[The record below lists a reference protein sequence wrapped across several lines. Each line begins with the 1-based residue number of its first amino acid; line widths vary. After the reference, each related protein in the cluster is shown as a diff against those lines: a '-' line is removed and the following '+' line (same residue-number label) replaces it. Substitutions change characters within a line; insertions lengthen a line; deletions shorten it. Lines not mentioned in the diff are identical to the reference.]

1 MKYSLN
7 VKSQSVE
14 TSGIPKDYRDAI
26 CEYVWNGLEAN
37 ATVITITH
45 RNNEL
50 QGIAE
55 IIIRDNGSGIRH
67 DTISDTFGAFLAS
80 QKNALSLQIKSKAN
94 QGKGRFSG
102 FSFAENIRWDTVCE
116 NSESNI
122 RYSISIDSA
131 NKNEYELSDITPTD
145 DATGTTVTISNIDH
159 LREEQLSLDE
169 LECTLLKE
177 FSWYLYLNKNRN
189 IQIFVDNQG
198 LDYTKYIDTQFSIE
212 KQLVLDG
219 NGVTINVIV
228 WKEKIGEKFC
238 TYLMNMDGIL
248 RGIDTTTFNRNTVN
262 FNHSVFV
269 RSLYFDGKG
278 GISLSSTRDAGTAQ
292 LSMEEVSQDR
302 AFLRKLK
309 GEIQETINAVLNSF
323 LTAQA
328 SKAVQEMI
336 DRKSFPDFPDDIQGR
351 FRKKELITVTRELYK
366 LEAGIFYKLKPIQEK
381 SLLGFVNLLLQSEER
396 ENILSIV
403 ESVVQ
408 LTPNQRKD
416 FADILRRTQLGNIVE
431 TIQFIEYRYKII
443 ETLKKIVFEYSAYA
457 NERNHIQKIVEQHY
471 WLFGEQYNLVTADQR
486 MQRALEQYLGML
498 YGADAPD
505 ATLSPDQE
513 EMRRMDIFLCGAR
526 RTEDA
531 TGDVIQENLV
541 IELKAPK
548 VILSKKVLRQIEDYM
563 DFIRKQPQFNTQ
575 LCRWKFI
582 AVCNTVDDDVRARYA
597 AKQATGKKGL
607 VLAVENYELYALTW
621 ADVFKSFDLKHSFL
635 LDKLK
640 VDQAA
645 IEKELSE
652 EIKNRAGREA
662 VNCLS
667 AEMLH
672 C

>member
-1 MKYSLN
+1 
-7 VKSQSVE
+7 
-14 TSGIPKDYRDAI
+14 
-26 CEYVWNGLEAN
+26 
-37 ATVITITH
+37 
-45 RNNEL
+45 
-50 QGIAE
+50 
-55 IIIRDNGSGIRH
+55 
-67 DTISDTFGAFLAS
+67 
-80 QKNALSLQIKSKAN
+80 
-94 QGKGRFSG
+94 
-102 FSFAENIRWDTVCE
+102 
-116 NSESNI
+116 
-122 RYSISIDSA
+122 
-131 NKNEYELSDITPTD
+131 
-145 DATGTTVTISNIDH
+145 
-159 LREEQLSLDE
+159 
-169 LECTLLKE
+169 
-177 FSWYLYLNKNRN
+177 
-189 IQIFVDNQG
+189 
-198 LDYTKYIDTQFSIE
+198 
-212 KQLVLDG
+212 
-219 NGVTINVIV
+219 
-228 WKEKIGEKFC
+228 
-238 TYLMNMDGIL
+238 
-248 RGIDTTTFNRNTVN
+248 
-262 FNHSVFV
+262 
-269 RSLYFDGKG
+269 
-278 GISLSSTRDAGTAQ
+278 
-292 LSMEEVSQDR
+292 
-302 AFLRKLK
+302 
-309 GEIQETINAVLNSF
+309 
-323 LTAQA
+323 
-328 SKAVQEMI
+328 MI